1 MTTHSRPLILPDF
14 IIGGSPR
21 SGTTWT
27 HKLLSVHPDVFMA
40 QPEAPEPK
48 FFHVDDL
55 YDQGLGYYARTWFQ
69 GAEGRRAVGE
79 KTSYYLENPTAAR
92 RIHADLPGV
101 KLIFLLRDPAAR
113 AYSNY
118 LRSRHF
124 GFETESFEAALE
136 LEEER
141 ERTLPAGLRF
151 IRPHAYAS
159 RGMYADHLQV
169 YIDLFGMERILCL
182 AFEDIARDPG
192 GVAACVHRFIG
203 VEERPQD
210 GASLGRVNEAPKVA
224 GETRPAQAVFD
235 ALRARFRAPNR
246 RLAEMLGRDFGWD

>member
-1 MTTHSRPLILPDF
+1 MTTLPNF

-27 HKLLSVHPDVFMA
+27 HKLLSRHPEVFMA

-48 FFHVDDL
+48 FFHVDPL
-55 YDQGLGYYARTWFQ
+55 YAHGLDYYAQTWFT

-79 KTSYYLENPTAAR
+79 KTSYYLENPVAAR

-101 KLIFLLRDPAAR
+101 KLIFTLREPAAR

-124 GFETESFEAALE
+124 GFESESFERALA

-141 ERTLPAGLRF
+141 ERALPDELRF

-159 RGMYADHLQV
+159 RGMYADLLAI
-169 YIDLFGMERILCL
+169 YFELFGPERILCVR
-182 AFEDIARDPG
+182 FEDIALDPG
-192 GVAACVHRFIG
+192 GVAARVHRFLG
-203 VEERPQD
+203 VEARPED
-210 GASLGRVNEAPKVA
+210 GKSLGRVNEAPVVS
-224 GETRPAQAVFD
+224 GENGPPQAALA
-235 ALRARFRAPNR
+235 ALRERFREPNR
-246 RLAEMLGRDFGWD
+246 RLAALLGPSFAWD